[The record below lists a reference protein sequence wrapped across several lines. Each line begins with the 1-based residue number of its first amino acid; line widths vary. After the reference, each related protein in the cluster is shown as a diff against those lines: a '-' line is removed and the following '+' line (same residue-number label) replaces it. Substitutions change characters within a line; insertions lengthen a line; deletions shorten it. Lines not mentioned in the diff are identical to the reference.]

1 MTTGSECHYVI
12 MGGSWMESTDGLSFL
27 GSILFFFFRVLSRQ
41 DTIATY
47 VDNDLGVREG
57 GKRRTG
63 VGLPHNGEY

>member
-1 MTTGSECHYVI
+1 
-12 MGGSWMESTDGLSFL
+12 MESTDGLSFL